1 MDASRKNA
9 ELEIRWGELKRI
21 NECEELNR
29 QIESLNGE
37 FSDIVKNKDNL
48 ITEFWGELKQ
58 KDDDYVKML
67 KDHSLDIS

>member
-29 QIESLNGE
+29 
-37 FSDIVKNKDNL
+37 
-48 ITEFWGELKQ
+48 
-58 KDDDYVKML
+58 
-67 KDHSLDIS
+67 